1 MWRAGPL
8 TVLSAINSPAGGR
21 SNALYALVA
30 LLLTTGCAAVP
41 FEQTGAL
48 SSYASLAPAN
58 GVLTRAKVSVNKS
71 DVLAAKAIRIV
82 PTSFSEAA
90 ARAGLSETQRQMVAN
105 AIDRSMCIGLSDR
118 FQIVG
123 GDQPADLSVHA
134 VITHV
139 GLTDETMAGVSKAVS
154 VGATVVEKVFVPVPI
169 PTPSVRIPIGLGG
182 LSVEAEALDQ
192 QRRQHAAMVWAR
204 GADAFTSKPK
214 VSTAGDAYDLAKSF
228 ADDFS
233 KLLVTGSSP
242 FRTMPSLPSMHKVGS
257 MLGGAPKEAACDAF
271 GRGPGVTGLVADTIG
286 LPPEWTDK
294 GTGVA
299 PSALAD
305 NSLQ

>member
-1 MWRAGPL
+1 MSRARRFN
-8 TVLSAINSPAGGR
+8 VLPVINAPAGGR
-21 SNALYALVA
+21 SNSTFALVA
-30 LLLTTGCAAVP
+30 LLLTSGCAAVP

-48 SSYASLAPAN
+48 SSYQSLAPAD
-58 GVLTRAKVSVNKS
+58 GVLTHAKVSVNANE
-71 DVLAAKAIRIV
+71 VLAAKTVQVV
-82 PTSFSEAA
+82 PTSFSESAA
-90 ARAGLSETQRQMVAN
+90 HAGLSETQRQMVAN
-105 AIDRSMCIGLSDR
+105 AIDRSVCVGLSDR

-123 GDQPADLSVHA
+123 PGQSADLSVHA

-139 GLTDETMAGVSKAVS
+139 GLTDEAMAGVSKVVS
-154 VGATVVEKVFVPVPI
+154 VGATVVEKVFVPIPI

-192 QRRQHAAMVWAR
+192 QRHQQAAMIWAR

-214 VSTAGDAYDLAKSF
+214 VSAAGDAYDLAKAF

-233 KLLVTGSSP
+233 KLLVTASSP
-242 FRTMPSLPSMHKVGS
+242 FRKMPSLPSMHKVGS
-257 MLGGAPKEAACDAF
+257 MLGGAPKEAACEAF

-294 GTGVA
+294 GATAATPVT
-299 PSALAD
+299 AD

>member
-1 MWRAGPL
+1 
-8 TVLSAINSPAGGR
+8 VLSAINSAAGGR
-21 SNALYALVA
+21 PNCLYALVA
-30 LLLTTGCAAVP
+30 LLSTAGCAAVP

-48 SSYASLAPAN
+48 SSYDSLAPAD
-58 GVLTRAKVSVNKS
+58 GVLTRARVSVNKS
-71 DVLAAKAIRIV
+71 DVLAAKTVQIA
-82 PTSFSEAA
+82 PTSFSESA

-105 AIDRSMCIGLSDR
+105 AIDRSMCVGLSDR

-123 GDQPADLSVHA
+123 PGQPADLSVHA

-139 GLTDETMAGVSKAVS
+139 GLTNETMAGVSKAVS
-154 VGATVVEKVFVPVPI
+154 VGTTVVEKVFVPVPI
-169 PTPSVRIPIGLGG
+169 PTPSLRIPIGLGG
-182 LSVEAEALDQ
+182 LSVEAEAIDPQRHQ
-192 QRRQHAAMVWAR
+192 QAAMIWAR

-214 VSTAGDAYDLAKSF
+214 VSAAGDAYDLAKAF

-233 KLLVTGSSP
+233 KLLVTASSP
-242 FRTMPSLPSMHKVGS
+242 FRKMPSLPSMHKVGS
-257 MLGGAPKEAACDAF
+257 MLGGAPKEAACEAF

-294 GTGVA
+294 GATAAA
-299 PSALAD
+299 PVTAD